1 MSGARQWPP
10 DEPAAGTAAV
20 EADAGRAVDV
30 GAGGTLEAE
39 AGTADLVGRKS
50 GPFCPQPASSAAP
63 HSNSKAEITMRRRM
77 QAIRGWRVA
86 GEYKATLWNRSV
98 ARDSDAKPVNDPP
111 WAVALWRVTLH
122 VLPVTTCSRSRAP
135 NGGDEPRMRLA
146 EPAYMSRMSSIRG

>member
-1 MSGARQWPP
+1 MAMSGARQWPP

-111 WAVALWRVTLH
+111 WAVGSVARHLA
-122 VLPVTTCSRSRAP
+122 RSA
-135 NGGDEPRMRLA
+135 GDDLQPKSCAKRW
-146 EPAYMSRMSSIRG
+146 